1 MSKSNGALILERVD
15 NLKEYVKEFR
25 HESRE
30 KVQKISE
37 RVASNEIRL
46 VKIEEQHKGS
56 MGHFIPFVLKKLLFR

>member
-1 MSKSNGALILERVD
+1 MAKIDLVLERVD

-30 KVQKISE
+30 KVQKIND
-37 RVASNEIRL
+37 RVTANEVRL

-56 MGHFIPFVLKKLLFR
+56 MGHFIPFVLKKFRCFRC